1 MDLAELDRQ
10 CKELA
15 EALRL
20 CAEERRTLYS
30 RLETNRRISGELEER
45 RRERAQLER
54 WCTLLGGLSD
64 TANGELRGRPKIAF
78 ERYVQTAFF
87 EQIIRA
93 ANRRLLSMT
102 GGRFELLR
110 RREADNLRSQ
120 TGLELDV
127 LDHYSGKNRPVG
139 SLSGGEAFKASLA
152 LALGLS
158 DVVQSSTGGIQLDA
172 MFVDEGFGSLDDES
186 LAQAVAVL
194 RKLAGGNRLVGIISH
209 VGELREAI
217 DRRIVVRKSAS
228 GSSAEVVV

>member
-1 MDLAELDRQ
+1 MDKQNYKPRIIDRQVEEYHRTAALLRQRVEALRAETQEVKRVDLAELDRQ

-54 WCTLLGGLSD
+54 RCTLLGGLSD

-102 GGRFELLR
+102 GGRFE
-110 RREADNLRSQ
+110 
-120 TGLELDV
+120 
-127 LDHYSGKNRPVG
+127 
-139 SLSGGEAFKASLA
+139 
-152 LALGLS
+152 
-158 DVVQSSTGGIQLDA
+158 
-172 MFVDEGFGSLDDES
+172 
-186 LAQAVAVL
+186 
-194 RKLAGGNRLVGIISH
+194 
-209 VGELREAI
+209 
-217 DRRIVVRKSAS
+217 
-228 GSSAEVVV
+228 